1 MSEILDPASVGRQIS
16 RLSAE
21 ITRLAGEKRKTVGTA
36 ESCTGGMIGA
46 ALTSVAG
53 SSAVFHGGIIAYD
66 NAVKANSLNVSQG
79 LLNDFGAVSS
89 EVAAVMA
96 REARARL
103 NVDMAVSVTGIAGPG
118 GGSKEKPVG
127 TVWMGLAVRRDGSV
141 NVTTQHYLF
150 QGLNRKEVRDMTV
163 MVALETLIGA
173 LNS

>member
-1 MSEILDPASVGRQIS
+1 MSGTLDPASVGRQIA

-21 ITRLAGEKRKTVGTA
+21 ITRLAGERRKTIGTA

-46 ALTSVAG
+46 ALTSVPG

-66 NAVKANSLNVSQG
+66 NAVKANSLNVSLG
-79 LLNDFGAVSS
+79 LLKDFGAVSS
-89 EVAAVMA
+89 EVAGVMA

-103 NVDMAVSVTGIAGPG
+103 NVDVAVSVTGVAGPS
-118 GGSKEKPVG
+118 GGSDNKPVG
-127 TVWMGLAVRRDGSV
+127 TVWMGLAVRREGSI

-150 QGLNRKEVRDMTV
+150 SGLNRQEVREMTV

-173 LNS
+173 LKS